1 MFLDFTEGSL
11 LWDWS
16 RSPLGTVAFVTS
28 IMVAFIIVS
37 ARHDTYSGR
46 ILALLSLAA
55 VLFTLPLSLARV
67 GIASDMMGTSIVA
80 ELSFLGFVL
89 AMVCVALPALLS
101 VLFHSINPEL
111 AGQFQGADIY
121 GPYGAQNAP
130 VPSESL
136 PSLGPNQD
144 LELSGTRSIP
154 GEIPD
159 RWEIEFTDG
168 NSIGR
173 KIQIVGKEITLG
185 RSTGNDVVINDPYV
199 SREHAVVSIQEGELH
214 LKDIESTGG
223 ILVDG
228 LRVDQSTLKSGSSI
242 VLGRTTMRFTRS
254 SVR

>member
-16 RSPLGTVAFVTS
+16 RSPLGIVAFVTS
-28 IMVAFIIVS
+28 IMVAFIMLS
-37 ARHDTYSGR
+37 ARPDTYSGR
-46 ILALLSLAA
+46 ILAFLSVAA
-55 VLFTLPLSLARV
+55 VLLTLPLSLAQM
-67 GIASDMMGTSIVA
+67 GIASDMMGTRVVV
-80 ELSFLGFVL
+80 ELGLLGFVL
-89 AMVCVALPALLS
+89 AIVCVALPALLR

-111 AGQFQGADIY
+111 AGQSQSADIY
-121 GPYGAQNAP
+121 GPYDAQNAP

-136 PSLGPNQD
+136 PLLGPNQD
-144 LELSGTRSIP
+144 LQIPDTRSIP

-173 KIQIVGKEITLG
+173 KVQIMRKEITLG
-185 RSTGNDVVINDPYV
+185 RSSGNDVVINDPYV
-199 SREHAVVSIQEGELH
+199 SREHAVASVQEGELH
-214 LKDIESTGG
+214 LKDMDSTGG
-223 ILVDG
+223 IFVDG

-242 VLGRTTMRFTRS
+242 VLGRTTMRFTKS